1 VVFRAPTARHDRQ
14 MVPVYQRA
22 VLYQR

>member
-14 MVPVYQRA
+14 MVAVYQRA